1 MLKKLK
7 AGAEEAA
14 TTAGI
19 EAAYLQGKKNG
30 FHHPP
35 EVEAQV
41 TIMREVREEIPLL
54 REDISSQ
61 LNHQKELAASET
73 KAGADFV
80 AMSDHSSQHPQLKSI
95 MQLFGALETTTASN
109 RYNLH
114 AQIEQIKEEWKVM
127 ETVQLKDIRVKQDQM
142 NRAWSTK
149 RYWDKEKK
157 AAKAAEFDSRYK
169 VFVSEFVH
177 LVHDLREK
185 KEELLPGYL
194 LSIVQA
200 EMEFHRKTLE
210 ELVKCESTIR
220 NMGRITPIPF
230 NGYDQFVP
238 LPTPEGGAPLQE
250 STSHHSQHSAPAPT
264 PVPTHSQHSAPPASR
279 VIRAKGAYPFQGQ
292 SPDELSFNPG
302 DELVIIDQTGD
313 WWTAEMGGRRGLIPA
328 NYVQLI

>member
-30 FHHPP
+30 FHHLP
-35 EVEAQV
+35 EVEAQI
-41 TIMREVREEIPLL
+41 TIMRENREEIPLL
-54 REDISSQ
+54 KDDISAQ

-80 AMSDHSSQHPQLKSI
+80 SISDHPSQHPQLKQI
-95 MQLFGALETTTASN
+95 MQLFGALQTTTASN
-109 RYNLH
+109 RYNMH
-114 AQIEQIKEEWKVM
+114 ATIEQIKEEWKVM
-127 ETVQLKDIRVKQDQM
+127 ETVNLKDIRVKQDQM

-149 RYWDKEKK
+149 KYWDKEKK
-157 AAKAAEFDSRYK
+157 AAKSAEFDSRYK

-220 NMGRITPIPF
+220 NMGRISPIPF
-230 NGYDQFVP
+230 NGYDQFVA
-238 LPTPEGGAPLQE
+238 LPTTEGGASQE
-250 STSHHSQHSAPAPT
+250 SHQSHQSHSAPAP
-264 PVPTHSQHSAPPASR
+264 VPTHTHSAPAAR
-279 VIRAKGAYPFQGQ
+279 VVRAKGAYPFQGQ